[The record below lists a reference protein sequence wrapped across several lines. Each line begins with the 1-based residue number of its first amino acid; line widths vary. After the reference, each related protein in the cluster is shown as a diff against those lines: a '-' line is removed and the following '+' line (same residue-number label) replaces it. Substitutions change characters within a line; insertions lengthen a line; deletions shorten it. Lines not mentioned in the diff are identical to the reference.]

1 MRFWR
6 RFGHKFPFT
15 FVAFAVASFTAQ
27 GALAEASDELV
38 QKLMA
43 QVAELTA
50 RLEAV
55 EQSDAE
61 RKVKKQTYTAP
72 TATQVVQTKPFWT
85 DDLKLKG
92 DFRYRHEAFDI
103 ENRRDRHRQRMRAR
117 VQLTGK
123 VSETVTAGFGLATG
137 GSDPISTNQSFD
149 DGSSSKGVVVDLAY
163 INWKAPVEG
172 MNVRAGKFKNP
183 LLRAGGNSL
192 IWDGDLNPEGVG
204 VTYQKGNL
212 FTNAI
217 ASWVDES
224 SSDDDSFLIGGQ
236 FGAGFNVGDESD
248 LIAGFGYYN
257 FVDSRGEPAFFDGDS
272 AGNQLNADGEYVSAF
287 ELVEGFVEYNLK
299 LGDAKLTLF
308 ADYVQNLGA
317 DDYDQG
323 YALGGKIKTGKW
335 QTGYTYQ
342 DLEADAVLGTFSDSD
357 FIGGGTD
364 GKGHILTAGYAISK
378 VISLR
383 GTLFFN
389 KRNVDFGSE
398 EDFKRLMLDISFK
411 Y

>member
-1 MRFWR
+1 
-6 RFGHKFPFT
+6 
-15 FVAFAVASFTAQ
+15 
-27 GALAEASDELV
+27 
-38 QKLMA
+38 
-43 QVAELTA
+43 
-50 RLEAV
+50 
-55 EQSDAE
+55 
-61 RKVKKQTYTAP
+61 
-72 TATQVVQTKPFWT
+72 
-85 DDLKLKG
+85 
-92 DFRYRHEAFDI
+92 
-103 ENRRDRHRQRMRAR
+103 MRAR
-117 VQLTGK
+117 VVLTGK

-183 LLRAGGNSL
+183 LLRAGGKSL

-236 FGAGFNVGDESD
+236 FGAGFNVSDESD

-287 ELVEGFVEYNLK
+287 ELVEGFVEYNVK

-323 YALGGKIKTGKW
+323 YALGGKIKTDKW

-383 GTLFFN
+383 GTLFLN

-398 EDFKRLMLDISFK
+398 EDFKRLMLDISVK